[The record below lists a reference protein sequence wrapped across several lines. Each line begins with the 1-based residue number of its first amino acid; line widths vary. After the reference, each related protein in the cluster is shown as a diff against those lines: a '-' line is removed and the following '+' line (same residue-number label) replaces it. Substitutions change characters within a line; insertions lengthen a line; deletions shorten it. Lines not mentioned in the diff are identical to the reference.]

1 MTLTGIKVIHYK
13 RFGSGIIINSEKIN
27 RNGKADFYV
36 KFCGIEEEKM
46 YIKCPKRLL
55 GVELKEVDKYQFFE
69 QEIVQWDNSDDD
81 SRVLA
86 LKKDSSYYYKRS

>member
-1 MTLTGIKVIHYK
+1 MSSPEGKLTHEQLNWWCPVVLMDRK
-13 RFGSGIIINSEKIN
+13 
-27 RNGKADFYV
+27 
-36 KFCGIEEEKM
+36 EEEKM
-46 YIKCPKRLL
+46 YRKCPKGLL

-86 LKKDSSYYYKRS
+86 LKKDSSDYYKRS